1 MVAQYSS
8 TLGCRTLQ
16 LCSVLLFEVLA
27 TAPRSRFLFGFSA
40 LDDNEVFEANSP
52 NRRLNVCRD
61 AKQQVLLHL
70 LASLGLPAQSSSIEA
85 GLCLQQVLASVF
97 WAWHGWKPKIRLGT
111 SLH

>member
-40 LDDNEVFEANSP
+40 LDDNEVF
-52 NRRLNVCRD
+52 
-61 AKQQVLLHL
+61 
-70 LASLGLPAQSSSIEA
+70 
-85 GLCLQQVLASVF
+85 
-97 WAWHGWKPKIRLGT
+97 
-111 SLH
+111 